1 VRTEQPGCR
10 TSVASAAGP
19 WKDRFVSAGFEA
31 APVAATAAHA
41 KKHRLWPWI
50 SILVIGTI
58 LVPIGIGAFAAST
71 INALLGGTAVQT
83 PTTIIVHC
91 DPGTY
96 YVFADVND
104 FTGSPDAPLVISA
117 GDVTVTSPGG
127 RPVGTYQTSGSET
140 RISSGITFEGVVG
153 FHANVAGRYAVRIAS
168 PAGVAVLVA
177 PSLGTSVSRA
187 VGWLI
192 IVPIGAVLF
201 ILGLVMVIV
210 RSVQRSK
217 RKTAPVWAPRCANG
231 HPVGPTDKFCGTC
244 GAPVVVPAQ
253 QVTR

>member
-1 VRTEQPGCR
+1 M
-10 TSVASAAGP
+10 SS
-19 WKDRFVSAGFEA
+19 GFEA
-31 APVAATAAHA
+31 APVPATAVQT

-50 SILVIGTI
+50 SVLVVGTI

-71 INALLGGTAVQT
+71 INALFGGTAVQT

-96 YVFADVND
+96 YVFADVN
-104 FTGSPDAPLVISA
+104 APVVISA
-117 GDVTVTSPGG
+117 GDVTVTSPAG
-127 RPVGTYQTSGSET
+127 RQVGTYQTSGLET
-140 RISSGITFEGVVG
+140 RVSSGITFEGVVG

-217 RKTAPVWAPRCANG
+217 RKAATVWAPRCANG
-231 HPVGPTDKFCGTC
+231 HPAGPTDQFCGTC